1 MWQMQKVIRI
11 ALACV
16 WVLVAGGIN
25 AAVAPQDT
33 RVQWQDWSQDAF
45 AQAKR
50 EGKYVVLDLEA
61 VWCHWCHV
69 MDQRTYANPA
79 VTDYLAAHFVAIKVD
94 QDARP
99 DIANRYRDYGWPATI
114 FFAADG
120 SEIAKRSGYIAPDNF
135 LNLLQ
140 AIVADPSPETS
151 SQASITTFSGSPLL
165 SDALRG
171 TLQDMHRNSYDWREG
186 GLKLAQKFV
195 DRDSVEY
202 ALWLSKN
209 SRDEKQQE
217 KESEKVR
224 QTLHAALA
232 LIDPEW
238 GGVYQYSTGG
248 VWSNPHFEKIMSSQA
263 GYLRL
268 YAQAWADTGDD
279 AYLSAA
285 TSIQQYINDFLTS
298 PEGAFFTSQDADVIQ
313 GKHSSDYFSLSDAE
327 RRKKGIPRIDKHRY
341 ARENGW
347 MIEALAYLYEVSGDK
362 RSLSSAIVAANWVIE
377 NRQLP
382 GGGFSHDRA
391 DVAGPYLG
399 DSLAMGNACL
409 ALYRATAERKW
420 LSCAADAGKF
430 IERVFARQD
439 AGFYTSAMR
448 QADPVAPVSLVA
460 ENIEITRFMNLM
472 QHYTGDPAFRTMAEH
487 GMRYLATPKIATQHL
502 EEAGV
507 LLADEELAN
516 APLHFTVVGS
526 KNDEMAKAL
535 YLVALR
541 HPQRYKRIEWLD
553 RNEGELPN
561 KDVQYPDIDRSAAYV
576 CSASR
581 CSVPAFNPEKYTSL
595 IAVLAQP

>member
-1 MWQMQKVIRI
+1 
-11 ALACV
+11 
-16 WVLVAGGIN
+16 
-25 AAVAPQDT
+25 
-33 RVQWQDWSQDAF
+33 
-45 AQAKR
+45 
-50 EGKYVVLDLEA
+50 
-61 VWCHWCHV
+61 
-69 MDQRTYANPA
+69 MDQRTYGNPDVAAFLAN
-79 VTDYLAAHFVAIKVD
+79 HFVAIKVD

-114 FFAADG
+114 FFAPDG

-135 LNLLQ
+135 LMLLQ
-140 AIVADPSPETS
+140 AIVEDPSPETS
-151 SQASITTFSGSPLL
+151 TKTLVTAFSGSPLL
-165 SDALRG
+165 SDSLRE
-171 TLQDMHRNSYDWREG
+171 TLQGMHRTSYDWSEG

-209 SRDEKQQE
+209 SHNDEE
-217 KESEKVR
+217 SAKESEKVR

-268 YAQAWADTGDD
+268 YAQAWGETGDD

-285 TSIQQYINDFLTS
+285 QSIQAYVANFLTS
-298 PEGAFFTSQDADVIQ
+298 DEGAFFTSQDADVVRGQ
-313 GKHSSDYFSLSDAE
+313 HSGDYFLLNDAQ
-327 RRKKGIPRIDKHRY
+327 RRKTGIPKVDRHRY

-347 MIEALAYLYEVSGDK
+347 MIESLAYLYEVSGDQ
-362 RSLSSAIVAANWVIE
+362 RALNSATLAAKWIIE
-377 NRQLP
+377 NRHLAK
-382 GGGFSHDRA
+382 GGFRHDRV

-420 LSCAADAGKF
+420 LSCAVGAGKF
-430 IERVFARQD
+430 IERNFARKG
-439 AGFYTSAMR
+439 AGFYTSALRPM
-448 QADPVAPVSLVA
+448 DPVEPVSLIE
-460 ENIEITRFMNLM
+460 ENIDATRFMNLM
-472 QHYTGDPAFRTMAEH
+472 QHYTGDPAFRGMAEH
-487 GMRYLATPKIATQHL
+487 GMRYLVTPEIATQHL

-516 APLHFTVVGS
+516 APLHFTVVG
-526 KNDEMAKAL
+526 KKDDAMAKAL

-541 HPQRYKRIEWLD
+541 YPQRYKRIEWLD
-553 RNEGELPN
+553 REEGELPN
-561 KDVQYPDIDRSAAYV
+561 KDVQYPEIDRSAAYV

-581 CSVPAFNPEKYTSL
+581 CSVPAFNPEKYSSL
-595 IAVLAQP
+595 ITTLVQP